1 MTYIVSEIGVNWN
14 GDFEILEKMISKSKN
29 AGCNAVKFQAF
40 NMEQIKS
47 HPECEM
53 LIKTSISEKNI
64 EKINQIA
71 QRYEIEWFCTPMY
84 PEIVKVLNPFVK
96 RFKLREFDGR
106 SLVEDEITPLTK
118 SVLETGKEIIVSSQK
133 SPKNCD
139 NYKNEQIRWLYC
151 VPKYPCIIEDIDFKD
166 IQDFNGYSNHCVD
179 PIVPISAAVLGSDII
194 ELHVT
199 LDKNGKYIDN
209 NVSFDFEELKKIVN
223 NIRKIERLKK

>member
-1 MTYIVSEIGVNWN
+1 
-14 GDFEILEKMISKSKN
+14 
-29 AGCNAVKFQAF
+29 
-40 NMEQIKS
+40 
-47 HPECEM
+47 
-53 LIKTSISEKNI
+53 
-64 EKINQIA
+64 
-71 QRYEIEWFCTPMY
+71 MY